1 MQPSMNA
8 DEWPGFSISEPR
20 ISPPDGK
27 TLFFVFFSM
36 KMNLTVPFSEFLDV
50 AATFPF
56 VARVLCLE
64 FHFKNLWKFRESTPS
79 HFLFSPQK
87 PPKKK
92 KLQRGVRSCPSVHR
106 LGFLTACPAIRTLPC
121 LAPPLSTPPP
131 SLHRVDVQRTY
142 CFTEAQRKLINCIK
156 CNSRN

>member
-1 MQPSMNA
+1 MSGRGSPFLNQ
-8 DEWPGFSISEPR
+8 R
-20 ISPPDGK
+20 ISSPDGK
-27 TLFFVFFSM
+27 TLLFDFFSM

-56 VARVLCLE
+56 VARVRCLE
-64 FHFKNLWKFRESTPS
+64 SHFKNLWEFRESTPS
-79 HFLFSPQK
+79 HFLFPPQK
-87 PPKKK
+87 PPKTTKKK
-92 KLQRGVRSCPSVHR
+92 KLHRGVRSCPSVHR
-106 LGFLTACPAIRTLPC
+106 LGFLTACPAIRTLPY
-121 LAPPLSTPPP
+121 LSPPLSTPPP